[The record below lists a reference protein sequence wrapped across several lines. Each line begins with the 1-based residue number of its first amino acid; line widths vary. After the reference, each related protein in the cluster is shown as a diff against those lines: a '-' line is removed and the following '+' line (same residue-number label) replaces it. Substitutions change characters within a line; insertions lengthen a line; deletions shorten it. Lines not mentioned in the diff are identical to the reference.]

1 MIADWCRERKIAK
14 PLLQIS
20 ELELNE
26 ALRRFYAEARNKNG
40 GEYSRSSLLGF
51 RSAVERH
58 FAANDVQLKLTNN
71 PIFQKSN
78 KMFECKLK
86 VNRREAKENI
96 QHKPVIEPADI
107 RKMSKSPFLSH
118 NNPAGLL
125 RRVWFIVALY
135 WCRRGSEG
143 QRELRR
149 DSFAFNKT
157 ADSRQFATMSHE
169 EATKNHQGGISDKP
183 SNEKQTRLYSTGQFG
198 DSFWC
203 LKKYI
208 SLLNPKQEA
217 FFQNPKPT
225 ISSDDAMWYENKPL
239 GLNKLSTMMK
249 EISLGA
255 GLSKTYTNHCVRATA
270 ITIWSDAEI
279 PARHI
284 MNISGHASEQS
295 IASYNTRPSVQ
306 QLEKCSDILSS
317 ALITTERSSEAHRV
331 MTETMTSTTSLCT
344 AATPTTSIELSSAAM
359 SFNSLPNTI
368 FNSCNIGNANIY
380 VLPQSNSRF

>member
-1 MIADWCRERKIAK
+1 
-14 PLLQIS
+14 
-20 ELELNE
+20 
-26 ALRRFYAEARNKNG
+26 
-40 GEYSRSSLLGF
+40 
-51 RSAVERH
+51 
-58 FAANDVQLKLTNN
+58 
-71 PIFQKSN
+71 
-78 KMFECKLK
+78 
-86 VNRREAKENI
+86 
-96 QHKPVIEPADI
+96 
-107 RKMSKSPFLSH
+107 
-118 NNPAGLL
+118 
-125 RRVWFIVALY
+125 
-135 WCRRGSEG
+135 
-143 QRELRR
+143 
-149 DSFAFNKT
+149 
-157 ADSRQFATMSHE
+157 MSHE

-217 FFQNPKPT
+217 FFQKPKHT

-239 GLNKLSTMMK
+239 GLNKLFTMMK

-344 AATPTTSIELSSAAM
+344 AATPTTSVELSSAAM
-359 SFNSLPNTI
+359 SLTPCQTRFSTAVILEMPIFTFFLRAILVFN
-368 FNSCNIGNANIY
+368 
-380 VLPQSNSRF
+380 